1 MVVPVTGTIPD
12 STLSPFQVRQKFASL
27 HGLGDSFCGTGTCTD
42 YDTDETGTAYCLN
55 CDFTTIPPNATTGA
69 LGTGTQPDGTCWPFD
84 PSCASS
90 GGAISSGSSA
100 TGTYMSQG
108 GNIITTFSDGTFTM
122 MSPSTGSVSTGHGT
136 PPAAQQGTVT
146 QAQANAWPQ
155 MISALTQAGVKL
167 GTVAMLQPGQTMLAN
182 GTVVGM
188 NQSLLGSSVNAS
200 FAAIL
205 SNPVLLIGGF
215 GILALLA
222 FSGGRR

>member
-1 MVVPVTGTIPD
+1 M
-12 STLSPFQVRQKFASL
+12 
-27 HGLGDSFCGTGTCTD
+27 
-42 YDTDETGTAYCLN
+42 
-55 CDFTTIPPNATTGA
+55 
-69 LGTGTQPDGTCWPFD
+69 
-84 PSCASS
+84 
-90 GGAISSGSSA
+90 
-100 TGTYMSQG
+100 
-108 GNIITTFSDGTFTM
+108 
-122 MSPSTGSVSTGHGT
+122 
-136 PPAAQQGTVT
+136 
-146 QAQANAWPQ
+146 
-155 MISALTQAGVKL
+155 KL